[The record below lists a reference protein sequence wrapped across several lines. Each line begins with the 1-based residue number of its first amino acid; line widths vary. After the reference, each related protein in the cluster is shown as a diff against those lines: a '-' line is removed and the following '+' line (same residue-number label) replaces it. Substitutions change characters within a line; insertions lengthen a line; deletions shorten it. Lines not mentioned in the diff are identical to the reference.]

1 MTFSLGL
8 PSLALLA
15 ALILAS
21 VGLWVTLPR
30 IGISRW
36 LAVLPLV
43 PSVAFVVA
51 AVWLLALSP
60 WSGDQT

>member
-43 PSVAFVVA
+43 PIVAFVVA